1 MEYFML
7 LISYLEYVFWFILVF
22 TIIVFI
28 HEYGHYF
35 VAKLNGVDIEK
46 FSIGFGPA
54 LFQKIDKN
62 NTIWQVCAF
71 PLGGYVKFSG
81 EMYSNNRENDNNI
94 KLFMNKK
101 PLQKASIVIAG
112 PIANF
117 LLSLVLFIFI
127 FFFFGKNHIR
137 PIVGSIDEGSPAA
150 INEILIND
158 KIVSINKIKIDNYH
172 DYYAVIEGPLLGEV
186 SLEILRNNNVINMK
200 IIPKHINIK
209 NFIGNDKKINYLG
222 INPLIAPVV
231 GKVIKNYPAN
241 LAGLLK
247 EDRILKING
256 QDISDAR
263 QIIKIVKKSSNTSL
277 NFTIERN
284 NMLKVISITP
294 VDLSGNNV
302 SQIGVTFKKTRIK
315 LDLYDS
321 INLAFKSI
329 SEVTTK
335 TLIAFSEILFGKRDH
350 CEVGGP
356 ILIAKVSNDVANTD
370 MISFIALIALISVNL
385 GLINLFPLPL
395 LDGGHFFTYI
405 SEFLIGKNI
414 NYNFFK
420 VIQVIG
426 VIIIFSFMAF
436 SIINDIYC
444 RILN

>member
-1 MEYFML
+1 
-7 LISYLEYVFWFILVF
+7 
-22 TIIVFI
+22 
-28 HEYGHYF
+28 
-35 VAKLNGVDIEK
+35 
-46 FSIGFGPA
+46 
-54 LFQKIDKN
+54 
-62 NTIWQVCAF
+62 
-71 PLGGYVKFSG
+71 
-81 EMYSNNRENDNNI
+81 
-94 KLFMNKK
+94 
-101 PLQKASIVIAG
+101 
-112 PIANF
+112 
-117 LLSLVLFIFI
+117 
-127 FFFFGKNHIR
+127 
-137 PIVGSIDEGSPAA
+137 
-150 INEILIND
+150 
-158 KIVSINKIKIDNYH
+158 
-172 DYYAVIEGPLLGEV
+172 
-186 SLEILRNNNVINMK
+186 MK

-209 NFIGNDKKINYLG
+209 NFIGNEKKINYLG

-241 LAGLLK
+241 LAGLLE

-302 SQIGVTFKKTRIK
+302 SQIGITFKKTRIK

-321 INLAFKSI
+321 INLAIKSI

-436 SIINDIYC
+436 SIINDVYC

>member
-1 MEYFML
+1 MEQLIL

-35 VAKLNGVDIEK
+35 VAKLNGVDVEK
-46 FSIGFGPA
+46 FSIGFGPV
-54 LFQKIDKN
+54 LFKKIDKN

-81 EMYSNNRENDNNI
+81 DMYSDNGKTDKNI

-127 FFFFGKNHIR
+127 FFFFGKNHIK
-137 PIVGSIDEGSPAA
+137 PIVGSIDEDSPAA
-150 INEILIND
+150 INGILIND
-158 KIVSINKIKIDNYH
+158 KIVSINKIKVDNYN
-172 DYYAVIEGPLLGEV
+172 DYYAVIEDTLLREV
-186 SLEILRNNNVINMK
+186 SLEVLRKNNVINLK
-200 IIPKHINIK
+200 IIPKHIK
-209 NFIGNDKKINYLG
+209 VKTFIGNDKKINYLG
-222 INPLIAPVV
+222 INPLISPVV
-231 GKVIKNYPAN
+231 GKVVKNSPAN
-241 LAGLLK
+241 LAGMLV
-247 EDRILKING
+247 EDRIIKING
-256 QDISDAR
+256 KDIYDAR
-263 QIIKIVKKSSNTSL
+263 QIIKIVKNSNNITL
-277 NFTIERN
+277 NFTVKRD
-284 NMLKVISITP
+284 NMLKFISITP
-294 VDLSGNNV
+294 LDFSGNNV
-302 SQIGVTFKKTRIK
+302 SQIGVTFKKMRVK
-315 LDLYDS
+315 LDLFDS
-321 INLAFKSI
+321 IDLAIKSI

-335 TLIAFSEILFGKRDH
+335 TLVAFSEILFGKRDH

-370 MISFIALIALISVNL
+370 MISFIALIALISINL

-405 SEFLIGKNI
+405 SEFIIGKNI

-420 VIQVIG
+420 AIQVIG

-436 SIINDIYC
+436 SIINDVYC